1 MKPLPTALVFISGCL
16 LLSCTSK
23 KEEAAQIV
31 PEVNVVQVGQLNVPL
46 YTEYVGQTYGQS
58 DVEIKP
64 RVEGWVQAINFKEGS
79 VVNKGQLLY
88 TIQDDE
94 LRDRVQAAQADVAQ
108 SDILLAKVKSDL
120 DRVRP
125 LVEMNALSRRD
136 LDAAQASYDAQKE
149 AVVAAK
155 AALNNAQTQLSY
167 SRITAPISGSIGVS
181 KVQVGDFVGRG
192 IGQPAI
198 NTISAVGAMRV
209 RFAITENDYINFS
222 KKMNAE
228 KARATEVQF
237 LLNDGTIF
245 PETGKL
251 DFANRE
257 IDPSTG
263 SLLVQAVV
271 ENKTRLL
278 KPGQYVKVRF
288 KTDEIA
294 NAVLVPQEAIN
305 QMQSIYMAFVLDDS
319 SKIKPRPVK
328 AGQRVGSNWII
339 TGGLKAGDK
348 VALLGNALIKPGIV
362 VKPIM
367 KPYSY
372 DSTSLR

>member
-1 MKPLPTALVFISGCL
+1 MKPLLTALVCISGCL
-16 LLSCTSK
+16 LISCTSK

-31 PEVNVVQVGQLNVPL
+31 PEVNVVQVGQLTVPL

-108 SDILLAKVKSDL
+108 SDILLAKAKSDL

-228 KARATEVQF
+228 KARNTEVQF
-237 LLNDGTIF
+237 ILNDGTVF

-263 SLLVQAVV
+263 SLLVQALV
-271 ENKTRLL
+271 ENKTKLL

-319 SKIKPRPVK
+319 SKIKPKPVK
-328 AGQRVGSNWII
+328 AGQRVGSNWVI
-339 TGGLKAGDK
+339 TDGLKAGDK

-372 DSTSLR
+372 DSTSLK

>member
-1 MKPLPTALVFISGCL
+1 MKPLPTALVLISGCL

-23 KEEAAQIV
+23 KEEAAQLV

-46 YTEYVGQTYGQS
+46 YTEYVGQAYGQS

-64 RVEGWVQAINFKEGS
+64 RVEGWVQAIHFKEGS
-79 VVNKGQLLY
+79 IVNKGQLLY

-94 LRDRVQAAQADVAQ
+94 LRDKVQAAQADVAQ
-108 SDILLAKVKSDL
+108 ADIMLAKAKSDL

-149 AVVAAK
+149 AVNAAK
-155 AALNNAQTQLSY
+155 AALNNAQTQLGY

-181 KVQVGDFVGRG
+181 KVQTGDFVSRG
-192 IGQPAI
+192 IGQQAI

-222 KKMNAE
+222 KKMNAD
-228 KARATEVQF
+228 KARNIDVQF
-237 LLNDGTIF
+237 ILNDGTVF

-288 KTDEIA
+288 KTEEIA
-294 NAVLVPQEAIN
+294 NAVMVPQEAIN
-305 QMQSIYMAFVLDDS
+305 QMQNVYMAFLLDDS
-319 SKIKPRPVK
+319 SKIKPRPVN
-328 AGQRVGSNWII
+328 AGRRVGSNWII
-339 TGGLKAGDK
+339 NDGLKAGDK

-362 VKPIM
+362 VKPIL

-372 DSTSLR
+372 DSTTVK